1 MLPSGFGIPTS
12 LGSWPITT
20 YSPRPRMNP
29 VRTGTAKKRA
39 THPIRRSP
47 RTTYRR
53 PASSDSTAVSATIRA
68 GSAPVLAT
76 AATPLAEM
84 AATEALGPTKSSR
97 DEPKAK

>member
-1 MLPSGFGIPTS
+1 MK
-12 LGSWPITT
+12 
-20 YSPRPRMNP
+20 P
-29 VRTGTAKKRA
+29 VRTGAAKKRA

-53 PASSDSTAVSATIRA
+53 PASSDSTAVRATIRA
-68 GSAPVLAT
+68 GSAPALAT

-97 DEPKAK
+97 DAPRAKYPTRASGTA